1 MEMIER
7 REESSSIKSL
17 PNDVVMDILSRLPV
31 KSLVRFK
38 CVSKSWLT
46 LFTDPYFVKMHLNRS
61 YEPNKKQLVFSC
73 HIKEWR
79 SAIVVFSG
87 NIIEPSGKV
96 DYPLNFECQ
105 SGKFL
110 GCCDG
115 LILYSTSPYS
125 SCEEELHLL
134 NPSTR
139 KVKRLHPPFKS
150 ITGGVSYGFGGAYG
164 FGYDALTDDY
174 KVVHIPYCHKS
185 ITTLY
190 TRKTNSWRRI
200 QDIPYHVMC
209 SAPAAALLNG
219 ALHWLTKDMS
229 KIVSLNLE
237 EEKFQVFI
245 LPAEFE
251 TQQREAYLVTVL
263 RGCLCVCVKIMGKSG
278 WRSCEFW
285 VMKEYEKK
293 ENTHRYLEIPGDS
306 QLGSLRRYDQD
317 NDGDSFM
324 LEVEDAEIFLESIVS
339 PLFSYLVMQYILVL
353 RDQIQ
358 LLVSANP
365 NRKHGLDACF
375 GEPKLR
381 AVLVISRNCRL
392 SSPIV
397 VVHCRRG
404 SPSLFIIVAFV
415 VCRRHR
421 CVRCLWILNHQLRP
435 NPTGLYRVQP

>member
-31 KSLVRFK
+31 KSL
-38 CVSKSWLT
+38 
-46 LFTDPYFVKMHLNRS
+46 
-61 YEPNKKQLVFSC
+61 
-73 HIKEWR
+73 IKEWR

-150 ITGGVSYGFGGAYG
+150 ITGGVTYGFGGAYG
-164 FGYDALTDDY
+164 FGYDALIDDY
-174 KVVHIPYCHKS
+174 KVVHIPDCHKS

-251 TQQREAYLVTVL
+251 TQQRKAYLVTVL
-263 RGCLCVCVKIMGKSG
+263 RGCLCVCVKITGKSG
-278 WRSCEFW
+278 CWSCEFW
-285 VMKEYEKK
+285 VMKEYGKRESWTNLGFALPRNWNRVKPLDFSNKDNLLSVIDQFLLVSNVEKK

-306 QLGSLRRYDQD
+306 QLGSLRCYDQD

-324 LEVEDAEIFLESIVS
+324 LVVEDAEIFLESIVS
-339 PLFSYLVMQYILVL
+339 P
-353 RDQIQ
+353 
-358 LLVSANP
+358 
-365 NRKHGLDACF
+365 
-375 GEPKLR
+375 
-381 AVLVISRNCRL
+381 
-392 SSPIV
+392 
-397 VVHCRRG
+397 
-404 SPSLFIIVAFV
+404 
-415 VCRRHR
+415 
-421 CVRCLWILNHQLRP
+421 
-435 NPTGLYRVQP
+435 